1 MPLLSVEHLSVSF
14 GSIRAVKDVSF
25 QVNEGEIVTLL
36 GANGAGKSTIMR
48 TIVGLESPSSGTI
61 LYQEKDIGRQDTRGR
76 VVDGITL
83 VPEGRHV
90 FPRFSVKDNLLLG
103 AYTSKTGRTGKT
115 IDTVYQLF
123 PRLKER
129 EEQPAGTLSG
139 GEQQMLAV
147 GRALMANP
155 KLLLLDEPSLG
166 LAPIVVRDILNL
178 VKQIRDLGTTIL
190 LVEQNARS
198 ALRISD
204 RGYVLETGKI
214 ALEGTARE
222 LLESPQVQKVY
233 LGMYGH
239 GGQDHGQY
247 CHYRC
252 RGHCQKAAYPGYSA
266 GSQRNPIWLL
276 QPHLGNDTGA
286 GREIW
291 CSCVSFG
298 TGGFFGPQCAGGADL
313 HTACRPCGA
322 CGAGPA
328 GE

>member
-166 LAPIVVRDILNL
+166 LALIVVRDILNL

-233 LGMYGH
+233 LGM
-239 GGQDHGQY
+239 
-247 CHYRC
+247 
-252 RGHCQKAAYPGYSA
+252 
-266 GSQRNPIWLL
+266 
-276 QPHLGNDTGA
+276 
-286 GREIW
+286 
-291 CSCVSFG
+291 
-298 TGGFFGPQCAGGADL
+298 
-313 HTACRPCGA
+313 
-322 CGAGPA
+322 
-328 GE
+328 